1 MPQINTDL
9 KQTNAKMR
17 SLNKAQ
23 ESERHLVKEHSR
35 LGGNQWESFGWK
47 LPLDIWE
54 LAVQSLQLDQSE
66 YGDEQE

>member
-1 MPQINTDL
+1 
-9 KQTNAKMR
+9 MR